1 LLRLRNQ
8 LEGLFMQR
16 ENRYLVLKRK
26 DIEKYLTDEAKEEL
40 ENIVIALSIAK
51 QPDIDT
57 GAKSEV
63 ECVVVE
69 KDWPMYEST
78 WREIEAWV
86 DSCENCHGTGFVDV
100 GVGRSPC
107 GCGA

>member
-1 LLRLRNQ
+1 MV
-8 LEGLFMQR
+8 MQR
-16 ENRYLVLKRK
+16 EKRYVVLKKK
-26 DIEKYLTDEAKEEL
+26 DIEEYLTNEAKEEL
-40 ENIVIALSIAK
+40 ENILMALSIAK

-57 GAKSEV
+57 GAKAEL

-78 WREIEAWV
+78 WDEIEAWV
-86 DSCENCHGTGFVDV
+86 NSCENCHGTGFVDV
-100 GVGRSPC
+100 GVGNSPC